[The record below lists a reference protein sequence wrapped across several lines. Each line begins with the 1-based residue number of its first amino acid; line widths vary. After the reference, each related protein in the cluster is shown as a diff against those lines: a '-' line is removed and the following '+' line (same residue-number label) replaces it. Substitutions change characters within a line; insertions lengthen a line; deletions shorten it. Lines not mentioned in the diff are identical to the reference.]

1 MNTWYATS
9 HIHLGSRKSGGEL
22 QGIPPAGFPWWVF
35 VGSLITVSS
44 GSRVMALTDSRQGL
58 LPLVQRLFSFCYCN
72 NERMRLSH
80 GLTHKGVTG
89 DPGVM
94 ATSSSPVHLAEQSL
108 QEAVG
113 TWWWWGGAFHGPP
126 STWPG
131 GPRAKVIC
139 LLPGALSTHSPTVT
153 NNRALP
159 CLSSKL
165 DPDQV

>member
-1 MNTWYATS
+1 
-9 HIHLGSRKSGGEL
+9 
-22 QGIPPAGFPWWVF
+22 
-35 VGSLITVSS
+35 
-44 GSRVMALTDSRQGL
+44 MALTDSRQGL

-89 DPGVM
+89 DPGVV

-113 TWWWWGGAFHGPP
+113 TLAGSTLHRAP

-131 GPRAKVIC
+131 GPRAKVLC
-139 LLPGALSTHSPTVT
+139 LLPGALSTYSPTVT

-159 CLSSKL
+159 CLSSK
-165 DPDQV
+165 

>member
-1 MNTWYATS
+1 MQ
-9 HIHLGSRKSGGEL
+9 HPIHLGSRKSEGEL
-22 QGIPPAGFPWWVF
+22 RGIPPAGCPWWVF

-44 GSRVMALTDSRQGL
+44 GSRVMALADSRQGL

-80 GLTHKGVTG
+80 GVTHKGVTG

-113 TWWWWGGAFHGPP
+113 TWWLGGVPFIGHPAPGLGAPEPKWFAF
-126 STWPG
+126 
-131 GPRAKVIC
+131 C
-139 LLPGALSTHSPTVT
+139 LEHSQHTPLQWLTT
-153 NNRALP
+153 GLYPACPQN
-159 CLSSKL
+159 
-165 DPDQV
+165 